1 MKKISVLL
9 IALFISSWPIADT
22 SPHTVTGEEYSY
34 TPLQDKPNQKNSRK
48 GVTKILLEDEAVALL
63 QAYLQV
69 DTISPP
75 GNESRAVDFLAKIF
89 DKEGISYESADSNP
103 G

>member
-1 MKKISVLL
+1 MHKL
-9 IALFISSWPIADT
+9 ILTIFFLHLAPYIFL
-22 SPHTVTGEEYSY
+22 EEK
-34 TPLQDKPNQKNSRK
+34 T
-48 GVTKILLEDEAVALL
+48 LETEAVELL

-89 DKEGISYESADSNP
+89 EEEGI
-103 G
+103 

>member
-1 MKKISVLL
+1 MQKLL
-9 IALFISSWPIADT
+9 LTIFFL
-22 SPHTVTGEEYSY
+22 HL
-34 TPLQDKPNQKNSRK
+34 TPNIFSEDK
-48 GVTKILLEDEAVALL
+48 TLETEAVELL

-89 DKEGISYESADSNP
+89 EEEGIEFDSAESAP
-103 G
+103 GRGNIWARIKGGDKPALILLHHSDVVPANE